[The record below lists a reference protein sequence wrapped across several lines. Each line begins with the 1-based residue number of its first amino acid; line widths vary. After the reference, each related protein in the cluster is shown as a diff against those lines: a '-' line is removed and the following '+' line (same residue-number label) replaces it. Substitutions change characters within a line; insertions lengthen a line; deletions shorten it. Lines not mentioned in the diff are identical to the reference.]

1 MARFY
6 VSSARGQWLDMRASE
21 YGLSRVVASPTL
33 RNLTVAHAAGPAV
46 TIPVGQQFATL
57 PGSAVQVIYQ
67 VTQETIL
74 PTGSASVAVPVVS
87 TTTGAA
93 TAIPDATTLR
103 QQGTA
108 LAYINTIVT
117 AAVTTA
123 GTDRESDDSLRARVL
138 DRLRNPPGPGSAA
151 DYERAV
157 LDEFSG
163 IVESVTVVPL
173 WDGPGTVEVLI
184 LGPNNAVPSGGTI
197 ADVQAFLDTWAPVGA
212 SVTVDAPAV
221 VAVDVRATVTI
232 GAGFAWGD
240 VEANAREA
248 VAIYLDALAIG
259 ADALLAAE
267 GDALWRTAGVGG
279 PTNRDGGNYADLQQR
294 VSPAAYAAADIAIG
308 DTQKATAGTITLSE
322 AP

>member
-1 MARFY
+1 LNFKSFGQILQEQIDYLASIASPLTDVNVGSATRTLFEAVALVLAEFHYLAQQLTARFY

-108 LAYINTIVT
+108 LAYIDTIVT

-138 DRLRNPPGPGSAA
+138 DRLRNPPGQRRRL
-151 DYERAV
+151 RARRAGR
-157 LDEFSG
+157 LRG
-163 IVESVTVVPL
+163 HRRIG
-173 WDGPGTVEVLI
+173 DGR
-184 LGPNNAVPSGGTI
+184 
-197 ADVQAFLDTWAPVGA
+197 
-212 SVTVDAPAV
+212 PAV
-221 VAVDVRATVTI
+221 GRARHGRSADP
-232 GAGFAWGD
+232 GA
-240 VEANAREA
+240 E
-248 VAIYLDALAIG
+248 
-259 ADALLAAE
+259 
-267 GDALWRTAGVGG
+267 
-279 PTNRDGGNYADLQQR
+279 
-294 VSPAAYAAADIAIG
+294 
-308 DTQKATAGTITLSE
+308 
-322 AP
+322 

>member
-1 MARFY
+1 
-6 VSSARGQWLDMRASE
+6 V
-21 YGLSRVVASPTL
+21 
-33 RNLTVAHAAGPAV
+33 TVAA
-46 TIPVGQQFATL
+46 
-57 PGSAVQVIYQ
+57 
-67 VTQETIL
+67 
-74 PTGSASVAVPVVS
+74 
-87 TTTGAA
+87 
-93 TAIPDATTLR
+93 PD
-103 QQGTA
+103 
-108 LAYINTIVT
+108 
-117 AAVTTA
+117 
-123 GTDRESDDSLRARVL
+123 
-138 DRLRNPPGPGSAA
+138 
-151 DYERAV
+151 
-157 LDEFSG
+157 
-163 IVESVTVVPL
+163 
-173 WDGPGTVEVLI
+173 
-184 LGPNNAVPSGGTI
+184 
-197 ADVQAFLDTWAPVGA
+197 
-212 SVTVDAPAV
+212 V